1 MKKVTIICSMAVA
14 LFTSAL
20 FLSSCSKKAATT
32 TNTTTTPTTTLA
44 ANTWTVDGTLYKLS
58 LYGNGWAS
66 TDFAP
71 RYGVSD
77 YSSQGNVEQ
86 LEINFLAQP
95 TTSGDYT
102 IEEYRKVHLR
112 TITGQF
118 VGMSVQHNNKQY
130 ESISASGKVNLVVN
144 GKDIVATLKD
154 VILTE
159 VGGSTTIK
167 VSAHVPII
175 WKW

>member
-20 FLSSCSKKAATT
+20 FLSSCSKKATSTSTTTTT
-32 TNTTTTPTTTLA
+32 TNTTTLA
-44 ANTWTVDGTLYKLS
+44 ANTWTVDGITYKLS

-71 RYGVSD
+71 RYGISD
-77 YSSQGNVEQ
+77 YTSQTNVEQ

-118 VGMSVQHNNKQY
+118 VGVTVQHNNKQY
-130 ESISASGKVNLVVN
+130 ESTSASGKINLTVN
-144 GKDIVATLKD
+144 GKDMVAKLKD
-154 VILTE
+154 ITLTE
-159 VGGSTTIK
+159 VGGSATIK
-167 VSAHVPII
+167 VSAHVPIL
-175 WKW
+175 WK